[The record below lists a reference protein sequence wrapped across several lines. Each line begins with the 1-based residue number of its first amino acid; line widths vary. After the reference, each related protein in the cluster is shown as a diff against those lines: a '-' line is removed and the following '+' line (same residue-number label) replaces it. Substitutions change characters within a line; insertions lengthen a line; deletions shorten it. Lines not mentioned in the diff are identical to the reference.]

1 MSVWSEV
8 LRLLQLIDSNNYVE
22 LDNSNNYI
30 VWNVSSR
37 IKTCSVNQLF
47 DYTIVLVRWAHGFG
61 KS

>member
-30 VWNVSSR
+30 V
-37 IKTCSVNQLF
+37 
-47 DYTIVLVRWAHGFG
+47 
-61 KS
+61 